1 MVFTS
6 FVYIA
11 FLLGVLALYFSAPV
25 KLQRILLL
33 CASYAFYAYW
43 KPQYL
48 LMLFGITTVDY
59 VAARRIESMHDKG
72 AKRLWLAA
80 SIVANLG
87 LLFTYKYY
95 DFVAGQLNNLSSWC
109 GWEDKLPILGLL
121 IPLGLSFHT
130 FQSISYT
137 VDVYRGSYKAERS
150 YIDLALFISFFPQ
163 LVAGPIERAR
173 HLLPQLTRV
182 NRFSLEACLSG
193 ALLIA
198 YGFFKKLV
206 LADNLAVL
214 VDQYFAPQGDAT
226 GGLSLIAVYAFALQ
240 IYFDFSGYTDIAR
253 GSGRMLGI
261 AMMENFRAP
270 YFSTS
275 VREFWRRW
283 HISLTD
289 WFREFVYHPLLAHGV
304 NRGICVVI
312 VFALSGIWHGA
323 NWTFLVWGLLNACF
337 YFMMA
342 DYRPLPHLSNAIAT
356 GASWDTW
363 AIAVARCVI
372 SFHLLCLTWVFFRAA
387 NIAEAMSVLR
397 DIAGGAI
404 DIRTMIARVVSDHPF
419 RLAIIAGAITTDAC
433 LTLLAPQYQWIE
445 SLSARKSLPYWLTMM
460 LFVYITLFL
469 GQLGAEQFIYFQF

>member
-11 FLLGVLALYFSAPV
+11 FLLGVLALYFTVPARM
-25 KLQRILLL
+25 QRALLL
-33 CASYAFYAYW
+33 AASYAFYAYW
-43 KPQYL
+43 KPRYL
-48 LMLFGITTVDY
+48 LMLLGITTIDY
-59 VAARRIESMHDKG
+59 VSARRIESTHRAG
-72 AKRLWLAA
+72 TKRLWLAA

-95 DFVAGQLNNLSSWC
+95 DFVAGQWNTLSSWY
-109 GWEDKLPILGLL
+109 GWEGRLPILGLL
-121 IPLGLSFHT
+121 IPLGISFHT

-137 VDVYRGSYKAERS
+137 VDVYRGAYKAERN
-150 YIDLALFISFFPQ
+150 YINLALFISFFPQ

-173 HLLPQLTRV
+173 QLLPQLTRV
-182 NRFSLEACLSG
+182 NHFSLDACLGG
-193 ALLIA
+193 ALLVA

-214 VDQYFAPQGDAT
+214 VDQYFLSQGHGT
-226 GGLSLIAVYAFALQ
+226 GGLSLIAVYAFAFQ

-261 AMMENFRAP
+261 SMIENFRAP
-270 YFSTS
+270 YFATS

-304 NRGICVVI
+304 SRSLCVII

-323 NWTFLVWGLLNACF
+323 NWTFLAWGLLNACF
-337 YFMMA
+337 YFVMA
-342 DYRPLPHLSNAIAT
+342 DYRPLPHLSKAIGT
-356 GASWDTW
+356 VVPWDTW
-363 AIAVARCVI
+363 AIAVARCFVT
-372 SFHLLCLTWVFFRAA
+372 FHLICVTWVFFRAA
-387 NIAEAMSVLR
+387 NISEALSVMGN
-397 DIAGGAI
+397 IAGGAI
-404 DIRTMIARVVSDHPF
+404 DIQTAIVRLVSDHPV
-419 RLAIIAGAITTDAC
+419 RLAIIFGAMIIDSC
-433 LTLLAPQYQWIE
+433 LALIGPQYQWIE
-445 SLSARKSLPYWLTMM
+445 SLAAWRSWPYWLTMA

>member
-11 FLLGVLALYFSAPV
+11 FLLGVLVLYFTVPART
-25 KLQRILLL
+25 QRILLL
-33 CASYAFYAYW
+33 VASYAFYAYW

-48 LMLFGITTVDY
+48 LMLLAITTIDY
-59 VAARRIESMHDKG
+59 VAARRIESTHTMG
-72 AKRLWLAA
+72 AKRLLLAA

-95 DFVAGQLNNLSSWC
+95 DFVAGQWNTLTPWC
-109 GWEDKLPILGLL
+109 GWEGRLPIFGLL
-121 IPLGLSFHT
+121 IPLGISFHT

-137 VDVYRGSYKAERS
+137 VDVYRGTYRAERN
-150 YIDLALFISFFPQ
+150 YVNLALFISFFPQ

-173 HLLPQLTRV
+173 QLLPQLTQV
-182 NRFSLEACLSG
+182 NHFSLDACLSG
-193 ALLIA
+193 AMLIA

-214 VDQYFAPQGDAT
+214 VDQYFVPQGDAT

-253 GSGRMLGI
+253 GSARMLGI
-261 AMMENFRAP
+261 TMIENFRAP

-289 WFREFVYHPLLAHGV
+289 WFREFVYHPLLAQGV

-323 NWTFLVWGLLNACF
+323 NWTFLAWGLLNACF

-342 DYRPLPHLSNAIAT
+342 DYRPLPHLSKAIGT
-356 GASWDTW
+356 GAPWVTW
-363 AIAVARCVI
+363 AIAVARCII
-372 SFHLLCLTWVFFRAA
+372 SFHLICLTWVFFRAA

-397 DIAGGAI
+397 GIAGGAS
-404 DIRTMIARVVSDHPF
+404 DIRTVLARVVSDHPF
-419 RLAIIAGAITTDAC
+419 RLAIIAGAIATDTC

-445 SLSARKSLPYWLTMM
+445 SLTARKSWPYWLTMT